1 MAKKKK
7 KQDDAGP
14 PNTSL
19 NTYADMVT
27 LMLCF
32 FTIMF
37 NPDDTTQA
45 QLDAISTSLRT
56 GGIGAMAGG
65 LTLSAGRNADL
76 GNTVMALPSMERGK
90 QMGTALRKAV
100 SVFSP
105 EIRSNKIKVTQDE
118 RGLVITLAAD
128 AFFAPASAR
137 INIETTR
144 DVLLRLGAFLSS
156 PDLVDN
162 DEKNPAQNRIYKFR
176 IEGHTDDVPLDPNG
190 LWEDNW
196 QLSVE
201 RSRSVLRYLVALG
214 VTEKRFQIAG
224 FADTMPVSTNETP
237 EGRQNNRRVDVII
250 LNEGHL

>member
-7 KQDDAGP
+7 EDTPP

-45 QLDAISTSLRT
+45 QMDAISTSMRV

-65 LTLSAGRNADL
+65 LTLAAGRSAEL
-76 GNTVMALPSMERGK
+76 GNTVNSLPSMERGRAL
-90 QMGTALRKAV
+90 GTALRRAV
-100 SVFSP
+100 SLFSP
-105 EIRSNKIKVTQDE
+105 EIRSTLVKITQDE
-118 RGLVITLAAD
+118 RGLVISLAAD
-128 AFFAPASAR
+128 AFFNPASAR
-137 INIETTR
+137 INIESTR
-144 DVLLRLGAFLSS
+144 DILLRLGTYLSS
-156 PDLVDN
+156 SEL
-162 DEKNPAQNRIYKFR
+162 QGRKFR
-176 IEGHTDDVPLDPNG
+176 IEGHTDAVDVDPAG
-190 LWEDNW
+190 PWEDNW
-196 QLSVE
+196 QLSSE
-201 RSRSVLRYLVALG
+201 RSRSILLYLAALG
-214 VTEKRFQIAG
+214 IDEKRFQIAG

-250 LNEGHL
+250 LDEGHL